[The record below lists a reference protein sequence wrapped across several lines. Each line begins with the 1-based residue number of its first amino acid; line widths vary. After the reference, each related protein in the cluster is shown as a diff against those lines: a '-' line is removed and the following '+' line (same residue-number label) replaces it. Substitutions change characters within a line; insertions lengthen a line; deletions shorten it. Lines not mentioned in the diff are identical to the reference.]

1 MANVDKN
8 SNNYTIERIRKPMD
22 RSKLNQLYNEFK
34 SDDDYLSYH
43 LDVIEEIHPK
53 FKITLVND
61 EEKNPIKNS
70 DLNQSYGYMEKHHA
84 IEFIEECIDNNRV
97 SSKPKAVMQTGFN
110 KKALDKY
117 KALLEREKEE
127 CELVNEFTKPSFE
140 DIMNNVYVNAYNGS
154 TYHMKDNDIPDDLRE
169 DVGVTVPGLIET
181 KEDYFE
187 FVKRL
192 KDRGKNGLGRSIYE
206 RYEDYEDAKDL
217 IERYKQALF
226 DKYGGKEEFFHAK
239 DMGGMFG
246 AYEYYPTVKPR
257 FKKTMRNIKLD
268 RGMNLNELAMVKD
281 MGKRIWEEY
290 EEEINAI
297 EVDGYDFTMYEST
310 PPKFK
315 DLPEDLQMFYKT
327 DKDNINGFTH
337 TDRFTS
343 YEQYANSLIA
353 SKDPDKQLEGYRIL
367 EDIKSDMM
375 LDQEDY
381 ESSFVNVTDID
392 DLTISSVINQFQY
405 DKLMEEYKNDSSV
418 VDSIMKD
425 NKESREAY
433 EKYLEYQLI
442 GINGYDM
449 ENPIDKTTVK
459 GLVKYA
465 ADYVFNE
472 GFKRREDEIS
482 SMNSV
487 AESLYKDS
495 KHVSFGEAR
504 DQRTGMR
511 KGDNKI
517 SAYVREIADA
527 AKKSLQNMNSNAD
540 NVNRV
545 DGSTI
550 DIGDATG
557 YQLLNR
563 GVDGFELNPNEASQ
577 LLNYMKNND
586 KLAEK
591 IYELSSDSKA
601 NDMFSERTNIDDFVN
616 EAKQTS
622 KPMITKA
629 MIEKAIE
636 NNKNGRKGE

>member
-1 MANVDKN
+1 
-8 SNNYTIERIRKPMD
+8 
-22 RSKLNQLYNEFK
+22 
-34 SDDDYLSYH
+34 
-43 LDVIEEIHPK
+43 
-53 FKITLVND
+53 
-61 EEKNPIKNS
+61 
-70 DLNQSYGYMEKHHA
+70 
-84 IEFIEECIDNNRV
+84 
-97 SSKPKAVMQTGFN
+97 MQTGFN

-117 KALLEREKEE
+117 KALIEREKEE

-140 DIMNNVYVNAYNGS
+140 DIMNNVYVNAYNGA
-154 TYHMKDNDIPDDLRE
+154 TYHIKDNDIPDDLRE
-169 DVGVTVPGLIET
+169 DVGVIIPGMIET
-181 KEDYFE
+181 KEEYFE

-192 KDRGKNGLGRSIYE
+192 KDRGKNGLGRAIYE
-206 RYEDYEDAKDL
+206 RYEDYEDAKEL
-217 IERYKQALF
+217 IERYKEALF

-281 MGKRIWEEY
+281 MGKRIWDEY
-290 EEEINAI
+290 EDEINQI
-297 EVDGYDFTMYEST
+297 EVDGYDFTMYENT

-343 YEQYANSLIA
+343 YENYAQSLIS

-367 EDIKSDMM
+367 EDIKSE
-375 LDQEDY
+375 LLLEQEEY
-381 ESSFVNVTDID
+381 NSSFVNVTDID
-392 DLTISSVINQFQY
+392 DLTISSVISQLQY
-405 DKLMEEYKNDSSV
+405 DKLMQEYKNDSSI
-418 VDSIMKD
+418 VDDMVD
-425 NKESREAY
+425 NTETRAAY
-433 EKYLEYQLI
+433 EKYLEYQLVD
-442 GINGYDM
+442 INGYDM
-449 ENPIDKTTVK
+449 ENPMDKTEVK
-459 GLVKYA
+459 ELVKYA
-465 ADYVFNE
+465 SRYVFDE
-472 GFKRREDEIS
+472 GFKRKENERL

-487 AESLYKDS
+487 AESLYKDVKS
-495 KHVSFGEAR
+495 VGFGESR
-504 DQRTGMR
+504 EQRTSMR

-517 SAYVREIADA
+517 TSYVREIADA

-550 DIGDATG
+550 DIEDATG

-563 GVDGFELNPNEASQ
+563 GLDGFELNPNEASQ
-577 LLNYMKNND
+577 LLKYMKDND
-586 KLAEK
+586 KLAKK

-616 EAKQTS
+616 EAKNVS
-622 KPMITKA
+622 KPMITKGMIDKA
-629 MIEKAIE
+629 MES
-636 NNKNGRKGE
+636 NKNGRKGE

>member
-1 MANVDKN
+1 MSNENK
-8 SNNYTIERIRKPMD
+8 NNYVIERIRKPMD
-22 RSKLNQLYNEFK
+22 RSKLNQLYDKFK

-43 LDVIEEIHPK
+43 LETIDDMHPK
-53 FKITLVND
+53 FKVTLIND
-61 EEKNPIKNS
+61 EEKCPIKNS

-84 IEFIEECIDNNRV
+84 TEFIEECIDNNRV

-110 KKALDKY
+110 KKAIDKY
-117 KALLEREKEE
+117 KALIEREKEE

-140 DIMNNVYVNAYNGS
+140 DIMNNVYVNAYNGA
-154 TYHMKDNDIPDDLRE
+154 TYHIKDNDIPDDLRE
-169 DVGVTVPGLIET
+169 DVGVIIPGMIET

-192 KDRGKNGLGRSIYE
+192 KDRGKNGLGRAIYE
-206 RYEDYEDAKDL
+206 RYEDYEDAKEL
-217 IERYKQALF
+217 IERYKEALF

-281 MGKRIWEEY
+281 MGKRIWDEY
-290 EEEINAI
+290 EDEINQI
-297 EVDGYDFTMYEST
+297 EVDGYDFTMYENT

-343 YEQYANSLIA
+343 YENYAQSLIS

-367 EDIKSDMM
+367 EDIKSE
-375 LDQEDY
+375 LLLEQEEY
-381 ESSFVNVTDID
+381 NSSFVNVTDID
-392 DLTISSVINQFQY
+392 DLTISSVISQLQY
-405 DKLMEEYKNDSSV
+405 DKLMQEYKNDSSI
-418 VDSIMKD
+418 VDDMVD
-425 NKESREAY
+425 NTETRAAY
-433 EKYLEYQLI
+433 EKYLEYQLVD
-442 GINGYDM
+442 INGYDM
-449 ENPIDKTTVK
+449 ENPMDKTEVK
-459 GLVKYA
+459 ELVKYA
-465 ADYVFNE
+465 SRYVFDE
-472 GFKRREDEIS
+472 GFKRKENERL

-487 AESLYKDS
+487 AESLYKDVKS
-495 KHVSFGEAR
+495 VGFGESR
-504 DQRTGMR
+504 EQRTSMR

-517 SAYVREIADA
+517 TSYVREIADA

-550 DIGDATG
+550 DIEDATG

-563 GVDGFELNPNEASQ
+563 GLDGFELNPNEASQ
-577 LLNYMKNND
+577 LLKYMKDND
-586 KLAEK
+586 KLAKK

-616 EAKQTS
+616 EAKNVS
-622 KPMITKA
+622 KPMITKGMIDKA
-629 MIEKAIE
+629 MES
-636 NNKNGRKGE
+636 NKNGRKGE

>member
-1 MANVDKN
+1 MSNENK
-8 SNNYTIERIRKPMD
+8 NNYVIERIRKPMD
-22 RSKLNQLYNEFK
+22 RSKLNQLYDKFK

-43 LDVIEEIHPK
+43 LETIDDMHPK
-53 FKITLVND
+53 FKVTLIND
-61 EEKNPIKNS
+61 EEKCPIKNS

-84 IEFIEECIDNNRV
+84 TEFIEECIDNNRV

-110 KKALDKY
+110 KKAIDKY
-117 KALLEREKEE
+117 KALIEREKEE

-140 DIMNNVYVNAYNGS
+140 DIMNNVYVNAYNGA
-154 TYHMKDNDIPDDLRE
+154 TYHIKDNDIPDDLRE
-169 DVGVTVPGLIET
+169 DVGVIIPGMIET

-192 KDRGKNGLGRSIYE
+192 KDRGKNGLGRAIYE
-206 RYEDYEDAKDL
+206 RYEDYEDAKEL
-217 IERYKQALF
+217 IERYKEALF

-281 MGKRIWEEY
+281 MGKRIWDEY
-290 EEEINAI
+290 EDEINQI
-297 EVDGYDFTMYEST
+297 EVDGYDFTMYENT

-343 YEQYANSLIA
+343 YENYAQSLIS

-367 EDIKSDMM
+367 EDIKSE
-375 LDQEDY
+375 LLLEQEEY
-381 ESSFVNVTDID
+381 NSSFVNVTDID
-392 DLTISSVINQFQY
+392 DLTVSSVISQLQY
-405 DKLMEEYKNDSSV
+405 DKLMQEYKNDSSI
-418 VDSIMKD
+418 VDDMVD
-425 NKESREAY
+425 NTETRAAY
-433 EKYLEYQLI
+433 EKYLEYQLVD
-442 GINGYDM
+442 INGYDM
-449 ENPIDKTTVK
+449 ENPMDKTEVK
-459 GLVKYA
+459 ELVKYA
-465 ADYVFNE
+465 SRYVFDE
-472 GFKRREDEIS
+472 GFKRKENERL

-487 AESLYKDS
+487 AESLYKDVKS
-495 KHVSFGEAR
+495 VGFGESR
-504 DQRTGMR
+504 EQRTSMR

-517 SAYVREIADA
+517 TSYVREIADA

-550 DIGDATG
+550 DIEDATG

-563 GVDGFELNPNEASQ
+563 GLDGFELNPNEASQ
-577 LLNYMKNND
+577 LLKYMKDND
-586 KLAEK
+586 KLAKK

-616 EAKQTS
+616 EAKNVS
-622 KPMITKA
+622 KPMITKGMIDKA
-629 MIEKAIE
+629 MES
-636 NNKNGRKGE
+636 NKNGRKGE

>member
-1 MANVDKN
+1 MSNENK
-8 SNNYTIERIRKPMD
+8 NNYVIERIRKPMD
-22 RSKLNQLYNEFK
+22 RSKLNQLYDKFK

-43 LDVIEEIHPK
+43 LETIDDMHPK
-53 FKITLVND
+53 FKVTLIND
-61 EEKNPIKNS
+61 EEKCPIKNS

-84 IEFIEECIDNNRV
+84 TEFIEECIDNNRV

-110 KKALDKY
+110 KKAIDKY
-117 KALLEREKEE
+117 KALIEREKEE

-140 DIMNNVYVNAYNGS
+140 DIMNNVYVNAYNGA
-154 TYHMKDNDIPDDLRE
+154 TYHIKDNDIPDDLRE
-169 DVGVTVPGLIET
+169 DVGVIIPGMIET

-192 KDRGKNGLGRSIYE
+192 KDRGKNGLGRAIYE
-206 RYEDYEDAKDL
+206 RYEDYEDAKEL
-217 IERYKQALF
+217 IERYKEALF

-281 MGKRIWEEY
+281 MGKRIWDEY
-290 EEEINAI
+290 EDEINQI
-297 EVDGYDFTMYEST
+297 EVDGYDFTMYENT

-343 YEQYANSLIA
+343 YENYAQSLIS

-367 EDIKSDMM
+367 EDIKSE
-375 LDQEDY
+375 LLLEQEEY
-381 ESSFVNVTDID
+381 NSSFVNVTDID
-392 DLTISSVINQFQY
+392 DLTISSVISQLQY
-405 DKLMEEYKNDSSV
+405 DKLMQEYKNDSSI
-418 VDSIMKD
+418 VDDMVD
-425 NKESREAY
+425 NTETRAAY
-433 EKYLEYQLI
+433 EKYLEYQLVD
-442 GINGYDM
+442 INGYDM
-449 ENPIDKTTVK
+449 ENPMDKTEVK
-459 GLVKYA
+459 ELVKYA
-465 ADYVFNE
+465 SRYVFDE
-472 GFKRREDEIS
+472 GFKRKENERL

-487 AESLYKDS
+487 AESLYKDV
-495 KHVSFGEAR
+495 KNVGFGESR
-504 DQRTGMR
+504 EQRTSMR

-517 SAYVREIADA
+517 TSYVREIADA

-550 DIGDATG
+550 DIEDATG

-563 GVDGFELNPNEASQ
+563 GLDGFELNPNEASQ
-577 LLNYMKNND
+577 LLKYMKDND
-586 KLAEK
+586 KLAKK

-616 EAKQTS
+616 EAKNVS
-622 KPMITKA
+622 KPMITKGMIDKA
-629 MIEKAIE
+629 MES
-636 NNKNGRKGE
+636 NKNGRKGE

>member
-1 MANVDKN
+1 MSNENK
-8 SNNYTIERIRKPMD
+8 NNYVIERIRKPMD
-22 RSKLNQLYNEFK
+22 RSKLNQLYDKFK

-43 LDVIEEIHPK
+43 LETIDDMHPK
-53 FKITLVND
+53 FKVTLIND
-61 EEKNPIKNS
+61 EEKCPIKNS

-84 IEFIEECIDNNRV
+84 TEFIEECIDNNRV

-110 KKALDKY
+110 KKAIDKY
-117 KALLEREKEE
+117 KALIEREKEE

-140 DIMNNVYVNAYNGS
+140 DIMNNVYVNAYNGA
-154 TYHMKDNDIPDDLRE
+154 TYHIKDNDIPDDLRE
-169 DVGVTVPGLIET
+169 DVGVIIPGMIET

-192 KDRGKNGLGRSIYE
+192 KDRGKNGLGRAIYE
-206 RYEDYEDAKDL
+206 RYEDYEDAKEL
-217 IERYKQALF
+217 IERYKEALF

-281 MGKRIWEEY
+281 MGKRIWDEY
-290 EEEINAI
+290 EDEINQI
-297 EVDGYDFTMYEST
+297 EVDGYDFTMYENT

-343 YEQYANSLIA
+343 YENYAQSLIS

-367 EDIKSDMM
+367 EDIKSE
-375 LDQEDY
+375 LLLEQEEY
-381 ESSFVNVTDID
+381 NSSFVNVTDID
-392 DLTISSVINQFQY
+392 DLTISSVISQLQY
-405 DKLMEEYKNDSSV
+405 DKLMQEYKNDSSI
-418 VDSIMKD
+418 VDDMVD
-425 NKESREAY
+425 NTETRAAY
-433 EKYLEYQLI
+433 EKYLEYQLVD
-442 GINGYDM
+442 INGYDM
-449 ENPIDKTTVK
+449 ENPMDKTEVK
-459 GLVKYA
+459 ELVKYA
-465 ADYVFNE
+465 SRYVFDE
-472 GFKRREDEIS
+472 GFKRKENERL

-487 AESLYKDS
+487 AESLYKDVKS
-495 KHVSFGEAR
+495 VGFGESR
-504 DQRTGMR
+504 EQRTSMR

-517 SAYVREIADA
+517 TSYVREIADA

-545 DGSTI
+545 DGSTM
-550 DIGDATG
+550 DIEDATG

-563 GVDGFELNPNEASQ
+563 GLDGFELNPNEASQ
-577 LLNYMKNND
+577 LLKYMKDND
-586 KLAEK
+586 KLAKK

-616 EAKQTS
+616 EAKNVS
-622 KPMITKA
+622 KPMITKGMIDKA
-629 MIEKAIE
+629 MES
-636 NNKNGRKGE
+636 NKNGRKGE

>member
-1 MANVDKN
+1 MSNENK
-8 SNNYTIERIRKPMD
+8 NNYVIERIRKPMD
-22 RSKLNQLYNEFK
+22 RSKLNQLYDKFK

-43 LDVIEEIHPK
+43 LETIDDMHPK
-53 FKITLVND
+53 FKVTLIND
-61 EEKNPIKNS
+61 EEKCPIKNS

-84 IEFIEECIDNNRV
+84 TEFIEECIDNNRV

-117 KALLEREKEE
+117 KALIEREKEE

-140 DIMNNVYVNAYNGS
+140 DIMNNVYVNAYNGT
-154 TYHMKDNDIPDDLRE
+154 TYHIKDNDIPDDLRE
-169 DVGVTVPGLIET
+169 DVGVIIPGMIET

-192 KDRGKNGLGRSIYE
+192 KDRGKNGLGRAIYE
-206 RYEDYEDAKDL
+206 RYEDYEDAKEL
-217 IERYKQALF
+217 IERYKEALF

-281 MGKRIWEEY
+281 MGKRIWDEY
-290 EEEINAI
+290 EDEINQI
-297 EVDGYDFTMYEST
+297 EVDGYDFTMYENT

-343 YEQYANSLIA
+343 YENYAQSLIS

-367 EDIKSDMM
+367 EDIKSE
-375 LDQEDY
+375 LLLEQEEY
-381 ESSFVNVTDID
+381 NSSFVNVTDID
-392 DLTISSVINQFQY
+392 DLTISSVISQLQY
-405 DKLMEEYKNDSSV
+405 DKLMQEYKNDSSI
-418 VDSIMKD
+418 VDDMVD
-425 NKESREAY
+425 NTETRAAY
-433 EKYLEYQLI
+433 EKYLEYQLVD
-442 GINGYDM
+442 INGYDM
-449 ENPIDKTTVK
+449 ENPMDKTEVK
-459 GLVKYA
+459 ELVKYA
-465 ADYVFNE
+465 SRYVFDE
-472 GFKRREDEIS
+472 GFKRKENERL

-487 AESLYKDS
+487 AESLYKDVKS
-495 KHVSFGEAR
+495 VGFGESR
-504 DQRTGMR
+504 EQRTSMR

-517 SAYVREIADA
+517 TSYVREIADA

-550 DIGDATG
+550 DIEDATG

-563 GVDGFELNPNEASQ
+563 GLDGFELNPNEASQ
-577 LLNYMKNND
+577 LLKYMKDND
-586 KLAEK
+586 KLAKK

-616 EAKQTS
+616 EAKNVS
-622 KPMITKA
+622 KPMITKGMIDKA
-629 MIEKAIE
+629 MES
-636 NNKNGRKGE
+636 NKNGRKGE

>member
-1 MANVDKN
+1 MSNENK
-8 SNNYTIERIRKPMD
+8 NNYVIERIRKPMD
-22 RSKLNQLYNEFK
+22 RSKLNQLYDKFK

-43 LDVIEEIHPK
+43 LETIDDMHPK
-53 FKITLVND
+53 FKVTLIND
-61 EEKNPIKNS
+61 EEKCPIKNS

-84 IEFIEECIDNNRV
+84 TEFIEECIDNNRV

-110 KKALDKY
+110 KKAIDKY
-117 KALLEREKEE
+117 KALIEREKEE

-140 DIMNNVYVNAYNGS
+140 DIMNNVYVNAYNGA
-154 TYHMKDNDIPDDLRE
+154 TYHIKDNDIPDDLRE
-169 DVGVTVPGLIET
+169 DVGVIIPGMIET
-181 KEDYFE
+181 KEEYFE

-192 KDRGKNGLGRSIYE
+192 KDRGKNGLGRAIYE
-206 RYEDYEDAKDL
+206 RYEDYEDAKEL
-217 IERYKQALF
+217 IERYKEALF

-281 MGKRIWEEY
+281 MGKRIWDEY
-290 EEEINAI
+290 EDEINQI
-297 EVDGYDFTMYEST
+297 EVDGYDFTMYENT

-343 YEQYANSLIA
+343 YENYAQSLIS

-367 EDIKSDMM
+367 EDIKSE
-375 LDQEDY
+375 LLLEQEEY
-381 ESSFVNVTDID
+381 NSSFVNVTDID
-392 DLTISSVINQFQY
+392 DLTISSVISQLQY
-405 DKLMEEYKNDSSV
+405 DKLMQEYKNDSSI
-418 VDSIMKD
+418 VDDMVD
-425 NKESREAY
+425 NTETRAAY
-433 EKYLEYQLI
+433 EKYLEYQLVD
-442 GINGYDM
+442 INGYDM
-449 ENPIDKTTVK
+449 ENPMDKTEVK
-459 GLVKYA
+459 ELVKYA
-465 ADYVFNE
+465 SRYVFDE
-472 GFKRREDEIS
+472 GFKRKENERL

-487 AESLYKDS
+487 AESLYKDVKS
-495 KHVSFGEAR
+495 VGFGESR
-504 DQRTGMR
+504 EQRTSMR

-517 SAYVREIADA
+517 TSYVREIADA

-550 DIGDATG
+550 DIEDATG

-563 GVDGFELNPNEASQ
+563 GLDGFELNPNEASQ
-577 LLNYMKNND
+577 LLKYMKDND
-586 KLAEK
+586 KLAKK

-616 EAKQTS
+616 EAKNVS
-622 KPMITKA
+622 KPMITKGMIDKA
-629 MIEKAIE
+629 MES
-636 NNKNGRKGE
+636 NKNGRKGE